1 MADHDP
7 PRIVLDTN
15 ALISAAILPSSITRQ
30 CLDVA
35 VEHFELVV
43 TAETWGEFETRIK
56 RQHLLRYFDN
66 ERHRDEVIAT
76 FNRVVQHV
84 DSHSIVTD
92 CADAD
97 DNKFLALALDS
108 GATLI
113 VTGDKDLLALH
124 PWRGIEILKAG
135 DFVRGY
141 VAR

>member
-30 CLDVA
+30 CLDLA